1 MTKTEKIAIAEK
13 RIAECEER
21 RRYFAAQVEA
31 QPEHRELYIGM
42 CESET
47 AMIEEIRD
55 AIIKA
60 LLSK

>member
-1 MTKTEKIAIAEK
+1 MIHGEN
-13 RIAECEER
+13 RS
-21 RRYFAAQVEA
+21 V
-31 QPEHRELYIGM
+31 YIGM